1 MFGVGQKTDLF
12 RDLNLQP
19 VALPFQPSFLR
30 LDCGQLWQEPA
41 IAGLDW
47 LFTPNLRLEEHLLV
61 EPLQASIRFYPYF
74 TLPKDRSS
82 GFGLHPSDCRHFHTL
97 PLINCRLIA
106 FASGTSC
113 ELPLPLRWTPWHVIR
128 NVWYNSV
135 EQYQAITIRFQVL
148 LTSCH
153 GYFST
158 FHRCTICY
166 RTQIVFKVR
175 NWCLLNSHSV
185 SSE

>member
-82 GFGLHPSDCRHFHTL
+82 GFGLHPSDSWHFHTML
-97 PLINCRLIA
+97 LASCKHIA
-106 FASGTSC
+106 FALGTLKDYPCHSD
-113 ELPLPLRWTPWHVIR
+113 ELPGTLFETYGTTP
-128 NVWYNSV
+128 
-135 EQYQAITIRFQVL
+135 
-148 LTSCH
+148 
-153 GYFST
+153 
-158 FHRCTICY
+158 
-166 RTQIVFKVR
+166 
-175 NWCLLNSHSV
+175 
-185 SSE
+185 